1 MNDGIFEPDLSPGEP
16 LAAQVKKTLVQ
27 RIVTNV
33 LCPGERLS
41 ENQLS
46 TSLGVSRQPV
56 RETLIRLAEVGLV
69 RALPQ
74 RGTEVTRIAIGN
86 VHSGRFLREAVEVA
100 VIREAAV
107 RAEPSTIEAMDRII
121 EAQEVAVA
129 KKDDLAFLALDD
141 DLHRTFAL
149 SIGHE
154 DVWRTLQNVKLQM
167 DRVRFLSLPDT
178 TPEELLIQQHRLI
191 VRALKAQDPQKAE
204 VAVRQH
210 LAEVLRSLP
219 VLISKFPDYFEG
231 SHKPASKQLPDP
243 RSPAATP
250 KRSGPTRD
258 LQMKRK

>member
-1 MNDGIFEPDLSPGEP
+1 MNDGVFEPVLDSGEP
-16 LAAQVKKTLVQ
+16 LAAQVKKILIQ
-27 RIVTNV
+27 RILTNV
-33 LCPGERLS
+33 LRPGERLS
-41 ENQLS
+41 ENEVS

-56 RETLIRLAEVGLV
+56 RDAFIRLAELGLV

-74 RGTEVTRIAIGN
+74 RGTEVTRIAIRA
-86 VHSGRFLREAVEVA
+86 VYSSRFLREAVEVA

-107 RAEPSTIEAMDRII
+107 RAEPSVIEAMYRII

-129 KKDDLAFLALDD
+129 KEDDLGFLALDD
-141 DLHRTFAL
+141 DLHRTLAL

-191 VRALKAQDPQKAE
+191 VRALKARNPHKAE

-219 VLISKFPDYFEG
+219 LLIRKFPDYFEG
-231 SHKPASKQLPDP
+231 SRKHAGEDLPYAG
-243 RSPAATP
+243 SAAAAP
-250 KRSGPTRD
+250 KRSGS
-258 LQMKRK
+258 M